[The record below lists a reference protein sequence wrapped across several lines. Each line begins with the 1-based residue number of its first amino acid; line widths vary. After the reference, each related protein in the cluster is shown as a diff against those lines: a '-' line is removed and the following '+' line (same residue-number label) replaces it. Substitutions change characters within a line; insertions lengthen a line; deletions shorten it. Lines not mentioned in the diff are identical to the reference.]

1 MRIGIDIMGGDYAP
15 KATVEGVV
23 MASKAVGKNTTIVLF
38 GDKNQIESL
47 LKENNAQLE
56 NIEIV
61 HTDEVIEMGEAPTQ
75 AFTKK
80 QNSSIV
86 VGFQYLKEEKIDG
99 FASAGSTGA
108 MMVGCMFTIKPIEGV
123 LRPTIMTP
131 LPSFEGKTLY
141 LLDVGLNID
150 CKPEVLEQYGLIG
163 SIYAETQGTENP
175 RVALLNIGEEEEK
188 GNAMTKAAHQLM
200 KGATKYNFIGNV
212 EPKHLFTGEADVLVC
227 DGFIGNI
234 VLKTAEGLF
243 PFLIKNEEMRKSPFI
258 KGFNYELAGGTPVLG
273 INSTVVIGHGCS
285 TPLAIKNMI
294 LQTEKCVKADLVGKI
309 KKAFANEKN

>member
-1 MRIGIDIMGGDYAP
+1 
-15 KATVEGVV
+15 
-23 MASKAVGKNTTIVLF
+23 
-38 GDKNQIESL
+38 
-47 LKENNAQLE
+47 
-56 NIEIV
+56 
-61 HTDEVIEMGEAPTQ
+61 
-75 AFTKK
+75 
-80 QNSSIV
+80 
-86 VGFQYLKEEKIDG
+86 
-99 FASAGSTGA
+99 
-108 MMVGCMFTIKPIEGV
+108 
-123 LRPTIMTP
+123 MTP
-131 LPSFEGKTLY
+131 LPSFDGKTLF
-141 LLDVGLNID
+141 LLDVGLNLD

-175 RVALLNIGEEEEK
+175 KVALLNIGEEEEK

-200 KGATKYNFIGNV
+200 KGATKYNFVGNV
-212 EPKHLFTGEADVLVC
+212 EPKQLFTGEADVLVC

-258 KGFNYELAGGTPVLG
+258 KGFNYEIAGGTPVLG

-294 LQTEKCVKADLVGKI
+294 LQTERCVKADLVGKI

>member
-15 KATVEGVV
+15 KATVEGVI
-23 MASKAVGKNTTIVLF
+23 MASKTVGKNTTIVLY
-38 GDKNQIESL
+38 GDKNLIDPI
-47 LKENNAQLE
+47 LKENNAHLH
-56 NIEIV
+56 NIDII
-61 HTDEVIEMGEAPTQ
+61 HTDEVIEMGDAPTQ
-75 AFTKK
+75 AYTKK

-86 VGFQYLKEEKIDG
+86 VGFQHLKEGKIDG

-131 LPSFEGKTLY
+131 LPSFDGRTLY
-141 LLDVGLNID
+141 LLDVGLNTD

-188 GNAMTKAAHQLM
+188 GNALTKAAHQLM
-200 KGATKYNFIGNV
+200 KEATKYNFVGNI

-227 DGFIGNI
+227 DGFTGNI

-243 PFLIKNEEMRKSPFI
+243 PFLIKNEEMRNSPFI
-258 KGFNYELAGGTPVLG
+258 KGFNYEIAGGTPVLG
-273 INSTVVIGHGCS
+273 INSTVIIGHGCS

-294 LQTEKCVKADLVGKI
+294 LQTERCVKADLVSKI
-309 KKAFANEKN
+309 QKAFANEKN

>member
-15 KATVEGVV
+15 KATVEGVI

-38 GDKNQIESL
+38 GDKSQIDAI
-47 LKENNAQLE
+47 LKENDATLN

-61 HTDEVIEMGEAPTQ
+61 HTDEVIEMGDAPTQ
-75 AFTKK
+75 AYTKK
-80 QNSSIV
+80 LNSSIV
-86 VGFQYLKEEKIDG
+86 VGFQHLKEGKIDG

-131 LPSFEGKTLY
+131 LPSFDGRTLY
-141 LLDVGLNID
+141 LLDVGLNTD

-188 GNAMTKAAHQLM
+188 GNALTKAAHQLM
-200 KGATKYNFIGNV
+200 KGATKYNFVGNI
-212 EPKHLFTGEADVLVC
+212 EPKHLFTGDADVLVC
-227 DGFIGNI
+227 DGFTGNI

-243 PFLIKNEEMRKSPFI
+243 PFLIKNEEMRNSSFI
-258 KGFNYELAGGTPVLG
+258 KGFNYEIAGGTPVLG
-273 INSTVVIGHGCS
+273 INSTVIIGHGCS

-294 LQTEKCVKADLVGKI
+294 LQTERCVKADLVSKI
-309 KKAFANEKN
+309 QKAFANEKN

>member
-15 KATVEGVV
+15 KATVEGVI

-38 GDKNQIESL
+38 GDKNLIDPI
-47 LKENNAQLE
+47 LKENNAHLD
-56 NIEIV
+56 NIEII
-61 HTDEVIEMGEAPTQ
+61 HTDEVIEMGDAPTQ
-75 AFTKK
+75 AYTKK

-86 VGFQYLKEEKIDG
+86 VGFKQLKEGEIDG

-131 LPSFEGKTLY
+131 LPSFDGRTLY

-175 RVALLNIGEEEEK
+175 KVALLNIGEEEEK
-188 GNAMTKAAHQLM
+188 GNVLTKAAHQLM
-200 KGATKYNFIGNV
+200 KGATKYNFVGNI

-227 DGFIGNI
+227 DGFTGNI

-243 PFLIKNEEMRKSPFI
+243 PFLIKNEEMRNSPFI
-258 KGFNYELAGGTPVLG
+258 KGFNYEIAGGTPVLG
-273 INSTVVIGHGCS
+273 INSTVIIGHGCS

-294 LQTEKCVKADLVGKI
+294 LQTERCVKADLVSKI
-309 KKAFANEKN
+309 QKAFANEKN

>member
-15 KATVEGVV
+15 KATVEGVIA
-23 MASKAVGKNTTIVLF
+23 ASKAVGKNTTIVLF
-38 GDKNQIESL
+38 GDETQISSIL
-47 LKENNAQLE
+47 QENDAHLD

-61 HTDEVIEMGEAPTQ
+61 HTSEVIEMGDAPTQ

-80 QNSSIV
+80 QDSSIV
-86 VGFQYLKEEKIDG
+86 IGFHYLKEGKIDG

-108 MMVGCMFTIKPIEGV
+108 MMVGCMFAIKPIEGV

-131 LPSFEGKTLY
+131 LPSFDGRTLY
-141 LLDVGLNID
+141 LLDVGLNLD

-163 SIYAETQGTENP
+163 SLFAETQGTVNP
-175 RVALLNIGEEEEK
+175 KIGLLNIGEEEEK
-188 GNAMTKAAHQLM
+188 GNAVTKAAHQLM
-200 KGATKYNFIGNV
+200 KGATKYNFVGNI
-212 EPKHLFTGEADVLVC
+212 ESKHIFTGDADVLVC

-258 KGFNYELAGGTPVLG
+258 KGFNYEIAGGTPVLG
-273 INSTVVIGHGCS
+273 INSTVIIGHGCS

-294 LQTEKCVKADLVGKI
+294 LQTERCVKAGIVEKI

>member
-15 KATVEGVV
+15 KATIEGVI
-23 MASKAVGKNTTIVLF
+23 MASKAVGKKTTIVLF
-38 GDKNQIESL
+38 GDKQNIESIL
-47 LKENNAQLE
+47 AENDARLD

-61 HTDEVIEMGEAPTQ
+61 HTDEVIEMGDAPTQ
-75 AFTKK
+75 AYSKK

-86 VGFQYLKEEKIDG
+86 IGFQHLKEGKIDG

-123 LRPTIMTP
+123 LRPTIATP
-131 LPSFEGKTLY
+131 LPSFDGKTIY

-163 SIYAETQGTENP
+163 SIFAEAQGIENP
-175 RVALLNIGEEEEK
+175 KVALLNIGEEEEK
-188 GNAMTKAAHQLM
+188 GNALTKAAHQLM
-200 KGATKYNFIGNV
+200 KNATTYNFVGNV
-212 EPKHLFTGEADVLVC
+212 EPKLLFTGAADVLVC

-243 PFLIKNEEMRKSPFI
+243 PFLTKNEEMRKSPFI

-294 LQTEKCVKADLVGKI
+294 LQTEHCVKANLVDKI